1 MIQPENRGTAPAI
14 LLALLRVAAL
24 APTGSVALFPS
35 DHYVSDD
42 RSFTTHV
49 KAAFEALLAR
59 PDFVTLLGIA
69 PDRPEVEYGWIELG
83 GPVPGL
89 SQLQRVLRFWGKPSP
104 ALAETLFAQG
114 CLWNSLVMVAAFP
127 RYSR

>member
-1 MIQPENRGTAPAI
+1 VIQPENRGTAPAI

-69 PDRPEVEYGWIELG
+69 PDRPEVEYGWI
-83 GPVPGL
+83 
-89 SQLQRVLRFWGKPSP
+89 
-104 ALAETLFAQG
+104 
-114 CLWNSLVMVAAFP
+114 
-127 RYSR
+127 